1 MGDLMGIHVARVNDL
16 GFSPA
21 DFVAAKARENTIK
34 EMAMHLVAGAAG
46 ALDLTCDRDVI
57 RYLKCETPE
66 QYRIA
71 EITSHIDAAV
81 ALARET
87 IAAAAEGLR

>member
-1 MGDLMGIHVARVNDL
+1 MTLHVALVNGL
-16 GFSPA
+16 HFSPA
-21 DFVAAKARENTIK
+21 DFVAAKERERTIR
-34 EMAMHLVAGAAG
+34 EMAAHLVAGARG
-46 ALDLTCDRDVI
+46 PLDLSSDLDVI

-66 QYRIA
+66 QYRVA

>member
-1 MGDLMGIHVARVNDL
+1 MSTHVARVHEL

-21 DFVAAKARENTIK
+21 DFVVAKERENTIR

-46 ALDLTCDRDVI
+46 ALDLSSDIDVI
-57 RYLKCETPE
+57 RYLKCETPN
-66 QYRIA
+66 QYRIPV
-71 EITSHIDAAV
+71 ITSHIDAAV
-81 ALARET
+81 SLARET